1 MQIENC
7 LTNEG
12 HALTVVVAD
21 GGMGKT
27 ALVNEVG
34 HTLAK
39 KGTSVVYFSLRGL
52 HTVEECARQF
62 LELFDLRPGENPE
75 KEVINLTHELK
86 EETVL
91 IVDNIHHLMESSVP
105 YFREENILTFISEI
119 AASQDKVKILAT
131 SRRKVNS
138 AEWRNFTLHPLSKE
152 KATELLQILNRSL
165 EAEEANYRATLSSG
179 SPLHLIILAS
189 IKTSIGVIGRQSLP
203 ELPEILAV
211 WFEELGDLK
220 NIALKLTV
228 FPAKF
233 TLKEVNEILY
243 PTENAENLGK
253 RIDELTDSCL
263 LTKNEDC
270 YAIHSSIKSFL
281 EGDATTTNGRE
292 EILQDARKEFID
304 FQISKLHEMYKQFL
318 SPDPQPA
325 ITKFNNAKRHIV
337 EAFRKA
343 IQGWGLIADSLKKKC
358 IDSANKTIEFLSKVM
373 GRTELED
380 LLRLFAG
387 YCKCQND
394 QRRRSECKTSIG
406 VKIIYS
412 CTCQVLCPEIQKRA
426 LKYLKKANKIQVENK
441 INEGFSRAQCL
452 GKLGRCYALMETSGG
467 RIERNNTGTYD
478 SDSTENAE
486 AMYLVNSAVQLRRES
501 ESDFENKI
509 SLAISHHDAAG
520 TILITNIL
528 HS

>member
-62 LELFDLRPGENPE
+62 LELFDLRPGESPE
-75 KEVINLTHELK
+75 KEVINLAHELK

-105 YFREENILTFISEI
+105 YFRKEKNILTFISEI

-189 IKTSIGVIGRQSLP
+189 IKTPIGVIGRQSVP

-281 EGDATTTNGRE
+281 EGDATKTNGRKE
-292 EILQDARKEFID
+292 VVQDARKEFID

-343 IQGWGLIADSLKKKC
+343 IQGWGLIADGLKEKC

-380 LLRLFAG
+380 LLRLFAD
-387 YCKCQND
+387 YCQCQKD
-394 QRRRSECKTSIG
+394 QRRFSECYTSIG
-406 VKIIYS
+406 VKIINDYQS
-412 CTCQVLCPEIQKRA
+412 LGDMKKAEALFREALNIRRRHLGESHQETARSYYDLGKCLAKKKDYQEALVMLRKALEIQQWVGDIPHEEFITSQEILSILEIQGKGEEVKTMEEQ
-426 LKYLKKANKIQVENK
+426 LKAC
-441 INEGFSRAQCL
+441 SRRVR
-452 GKLGRCYALMETSGG
+452 KL
-467 RIERNNTGTYD
+467 
-478 SDSTENAE
+478 SDS
-486 AMYLVNSAVQLRRES
+486 
-501 ESDFENKI
+501 
-509 SLAISHHDAAG
+509 
-520 TILITNIL
+520 
-528 HS
+528 